1 MGIRSQLSL
10 NTSPDYSYCFC
21 CGQNNPIGLKLKFVW
36 DGETART
43 EFTPKKRHQGWEG
56 IVHGGIIISLLDEA
70 MSYAAFFEG
79 QACVTAE
86 VKARLKLPAP
96 VNETLTVTGWLTK
109 KTRKLLESGSTV
121 ALKDGT
127 VVAEGSAVHFVT
139 GPIDITNRKNVQ
151 RPRRPAVLWDMD
163 GVIVDT
169 APYHFKAWQQT
180 FAKLGVKYTRAQFKE
195 SFGRR
200 NEAIIPELIGKPV
213 SAKEIAVIARKK
225 EALFRRLAR
234 GKIKPFPG
242 AVELLQL
249 LSNNDIKMA
258 LVSSTPPRNIDS
270 VLERLE
276 IKGLFQT
283 IISGAD
289 VTKGKP
295 DPECF
300 LLAASRLGVEPEN
313 CIVIE
318 DSTAG
323 VDAAKS
329 AGMKC
334 IAITNTRPGTRLK
347 KADLVIDTLKAVE
360 LKDFEKL
367 LSKRPDKDKGKYLRS
382 I

>member
-1 MGIRSQLSL
+1 MGIRPQISL

-21 CGQNNPIGLKLKFVW
+21 CGQKNPIGLKLKFVR
-36 DGETART
+36 DGKTART
-43 EFTPKKRHQGWEG
+43 EFTPDERHQGWEG

-79 QACVTAE
+79 LACVTAD
-86 VKARLKLPAP
+86 VKVRLKLPAP
-96 VNETLTVTGWLTK
+96 VNETLTVTGSLTR
-109 KTRKLLESGSTV
+109 KTRKVLECYASV
-121 ALKDGT
+121 ALKNGT
-127 VVAEGSAVHFVT
+127 VVAEGSAVQFVT
-139 GPIDITNRKNVQ
+139 GPIDIASRNNVQ
-151 RPRRPAVLWDMD
+151 GPRRPAVLWDMD

-180 FAKLGVKYTRAQFKE
+180 FAGLGVKYTLAQFKE

-200 NEAIIPELIGKPV
+200 NEAIIPELMGKPV
-213 SAKEIAVIARKK
+213 SAEEIAVIARKK

-234 GKIKPFPG
+234 GKVKPFPG
-242 AVELLQL
+242 AVELLHVMSK
-249 LSNNDIKMA
+249 SNIKMA

-270 VLERLE
+270 VLDTLE

-289 VTKGKP
+289 VAKGKP

-300 LLAASRLGVEPEN
+300 LLAASRLAVEPEN
-313 CIVIE
+313 CVVIE

-323 VDAAKS
+323 ISAAKS

-334 IAITNTRPGTRLK
+334 IAVTNTRPGNRLK
-347 KADLVIDTLKAVE
+347 KADLVIDS
-360 LKDFEKL
+360 LKDIDISDIEKL
-367 LSKRPDKDKGKYLRS
+367 ILPPGKP
-382 I
+382 

>member
-36 DGETART
+36 DGKTART
-43 EFTPKKRHQGWEG
+43 EFTPNEHHQGWEG
-56 IVHGGIIISLLDEA
+56 MVHGGIVISLLDEA

-79 QACVTAE
+79 MACVTAE

-96 VNETLTVTGWLTK
+96 VNEPLTVTGWLTK
-109 KTRKLLESGSTV
+109 KNRKLLESRSTV

-139 GPIDITNRKNVQ
+139 GPIDIGNRKNVQ

-169 APYHFKAWQQT
+169 APYHFQAWKQT
-180 FAKLGVKYTRAQFKE
+180 FAKLGVKYTLAQFKE

-200 NEAIIPELIGKPV
+200 NEAIIPELLGKPV
-213 SAKEIAVIARKK
+213 SAKEIAAIARKK
-225 EALFRRLAR
+225 ETLFRRLGQ
-234 GKIKPFPG
+234 GKIKAFPG
-242 AVELLQL
+242 AVELLQF
-249 LSNNDIKMA
+249 LSESNIKMA

-270 VLERLE
+270 ALASLEV
-276 IKGLFQT
+276 KGLFQT
-283 IISGAD
+283 IISGTD
-289 VTKGKP
+289 VKKGKP

-313 CIVIE
+313 CVVIE

-323 VDAAKS
+323 VSAAKS

-334 IAITNTRPGTRLK
+334 IAITNTRPGNQLK
-347 KADLVIDTLKAVE
+347 KADLIIDSLTTI
-360 LKDFEKL
+360 DIGDIEKL
-367 LSKRPDKDKGKYLRS
+367 ILPPGKP
-382 I
+382 